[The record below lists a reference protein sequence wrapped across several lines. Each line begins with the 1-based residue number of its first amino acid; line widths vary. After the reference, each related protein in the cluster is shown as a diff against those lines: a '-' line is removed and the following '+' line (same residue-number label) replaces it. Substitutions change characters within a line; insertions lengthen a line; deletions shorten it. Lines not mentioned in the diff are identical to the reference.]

1 MSLFENKYKIIEK
14 LGGGTG
20 GIVFKALHIFKNELC
35 AIKIE
40 IKKKESLLCREAQF
54 YRYLENMGNIITS
67 YSEYMYPRLRYVG
80 SNDNYNYIV
89 MDLLDK
95 TLHDVKNE
103 RGGFTVKTTLLISIQ
118 MIQLLK
124 TIHTNRIIHRDI
136 KPSNFMFGYKDG
148 KYKLYLIDFG
158 LCVYGKNGEIY
169 NVKKSSGFIGNLNY
183 ASYMSILKNKPSYRD
198 DIESVIYIMIE
209 MYIGS
214 LPWKIKDLNKK
225 KMEALVL
232 KKNPRVVFDFCKK
245 NQLPYY
251 MLKVVNYVLFS
262 YRNNL
267 NYDHIINLLRKQLF
281 LLKYQEDYQ
290 YDWL

>member
-20 GIVFKALHIFKNELC
+20 GMVFKALHVLKNQLC

-54 YRYLENMGNIITS
+54 YRYLENMGNTITS
-67 YSEYMYPRLRYVG
+67 YSEYMYPKLRYVG

-95 TLHDVKNE
+95 TLYDVKNE
-103 RGGFTVKTTLLISIQ
+103 RGGFTFKTTLLISIQ

-124 TIHTNRIIHRDI
+124 TIHTNHIIHRDI

-158 LCVYGKNGEIY
+158 LCVYGKNGQIY
-169 NVKKSSGFIGNLNY
+169 NVKNNSGFIGNLNY
-183 ASYMSILKNKPSYRD
+183 ASYMSILNNNHSYRG

-209 MYIGS
+209 LYIGS

-232 KKNPRVVFDFCKK
+232 KKNPKVVFDFCKK

-251 MLKVVNYVLFS
+251 MLNVVKYVLFS

-267 NYDHIINLLRKQLF
+267 NYDHIINLLRKELF

>member
-1 MSLFENKYKIIEK
+1 
-14 LGGGTG
+14 
-20 GIVFKALHIFKNELC
+20 
-35 AIKIE
+35 
-40 IKKKESLLCREAQF
+40 
-54 YRYLENMGNIITS
+54 
-67 YSEYMYPRLRYVG
+67 
-80 SNDNYNYIV
+80 
-89 MDLLDK
+89 
-95 TLHDVKNE
+95 
-103 RGGFTVKTTLLISIQ
+103 
-118 MIQLLK
+118 MI
-124 TIHTNRIIHRDI
+124 
-136 KPSNFMFGYKDG
+136 
-148 KYKLYLIDFG
+148 IDFG

-183 ASYMSILKNKPSYRD
+183 ASYMSILKNKHSYRD

-209 MYIGS
+209 LYIGS

-232 KKNPRVVFDFCKK
+232 KKNPKVVFDFCKK

-251 MLKVVNYVLFS
+251 MLNVVKYVLFS

-267 NYDHIINLLRKQLF
+267 NYDHIINLLRKELF